1 MPPQAGDMNEFEQ
14 HFRAAKAAGLG
25 VTLHI
30 AEVLAKSILTHTIA
44 ADVY

>member
-1 MPPQAGDMNEFEQ
+1 MDEFAE

-30 AEVLAKSILTHTIA
+30 AEVRSSSLPLPSIGLTTYILTP
-44 ADVY
+44 

>member
-1 MPPQAGDMNEFEQ
+1 MDEFAE

-30 AEVLAKSILTHTIA
+30 AEVRLPTLLA
-44 ADVY
+44 